1 MCKAGDLPG
10 GRAVAMLVANAA
22 FPDTKPGDG
31 RHAPWPSPSAKHPRP
46 AALAQQHSKD
56 TVSPSPQHL
65 PGQLPPRQ

>member
-31 RHAPWPSPSAKHPRP
+31 RHAPWPSPKHPRR
-46 AALAQQHSKD
+46 AARAQQYRKD
-56 TVSPSPQHL
+56 AVSPSPQHL
-65 PGQLPPRQ
+65 PPRL